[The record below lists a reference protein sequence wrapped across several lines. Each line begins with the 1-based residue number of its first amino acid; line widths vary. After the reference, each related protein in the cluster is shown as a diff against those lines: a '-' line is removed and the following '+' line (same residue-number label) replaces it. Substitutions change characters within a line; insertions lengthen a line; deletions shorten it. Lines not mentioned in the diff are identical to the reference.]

1 MNLNFLKFILFDSTA
16 QDAWKTT
23 LLLRVKEAIKAK
35 ELEEDDLTWV
45 LFLGSVSGFCSGWFL
60 CIMPLC
66 LPHTFTISNFFFLLS
81 SNLLDLGFNQNVYA
95 CISEGEVLMWSLFS
109 LLVYTHLPFLN
120 SQCRTQAK
128 MIEFKWLCFYE

>member
-45 LFLGSVSGFCSGWFL
+45 LFLFQGFVQDD
-60 CIMPLC
+60 
-66 LPHTFTISNFFFLLS
+66 FF
-81 SNLLDLGFNQNVYA
+81 V
-95 CISEGEVLMWSLFS
+95 
-109 LLVYTHLPFLN
+109 
-120 SQCRTQAK
+120 
-128 MIEFKWLCFYE
+128 